1 MTDYS
6 IGFRDYLSS
15 VKKAS
20 DNTLESYI
28 RDFLQFIDF
37 CRDISLGVTEADI
50 DIISR
55 YINKLKTSGK
65 SHATL
70 ARVVASLRCFYN
82 YLISIGDIMDNP
94 VIGFK
99 LTKEDKKLPE
109 VLTNNE
115 VSLLLSKPA
124 GGDYKSCRD
133 KAMLELLYATG
144 IKVFEM
150 IDLKIYDINLQI
162 GILHIHSS
170 KGDRIVPIYP
180 TAVKTLMHYVSDVRP
195 AIVSNGEE
203 DHLFTN
209 MNGQPLTRQ
218 GFWKI
223 VKHYADLAG
232 IEKDI
237 TPHTLRHSFAA
248 NLLENGAQLKDIKEM
263 LGHSDISSTQV
274 YAQIL
279 KNKYAQAYKRFHPM
293 ASNK

>member
-1 MTDYS
+1 MKDFFL
-6 IGFRDYLSS
+6 GFREYLIS

-20 DNTLESYI
+20 ASTLESYV
-28 RDFLQFIDF
+28 RDCLHFVDF
-37 CRDISLGVTEADI
+37 CREIAVDVSDVDI

-55 YINKLKTSGK
+55 YINSLKTAGK

-82 YLISIGDIMDNP
+82 YLCSAGEVTKNP
-94 VIGFK
+94 LNGFK

-109 VLTNNE
+109 VLTNRE
-115 VSLLLSKPA
+115 VSLLLSTPS

-150 IDLKIYDINLQI
+150 IDLKVYDINLQI
-162 GILHIHSS
+162 GILHIHSP
-170 KGDRIVPIYP
+170 KADRIVPIYP
-180 TAVKTLMHYVSDVRP
+180 TAVKTLMHYVTNVRP
-195 AIVSNGEE
+195 AIVSDSDE

-232 IEKDI
+232 IEKEI

-279 KNKYAQAYKRFHPM
+279 KNKYAQAYKRYHPM
-293 ASNK
+293 ASK

>member
-1 MTDYS
+1 MQDYS
-6 IGFRDYLSS
+6 LSFKDYLVT

-20 DNTLESYI
+20 VNTLDSYV
-28 RDFLQFIDF
+28 RDVAQYIDF
-37 CRDISLGVTEADI
+37 CRENLIDISVADI

-55 YINKLKTSGK
+55 YINKLKNGGK

-82 YLISIGDIMDNP
+82 YLLSLGDVASNP
-94 VIGFK
+94 LSNFK
-99 LTKEDKKLPE
+99 LKKEDKKLPE
-109 VLTNNE
+109 VLSNKE
-115 VSLLLSKPA
+115 VSLLLSMPS
-124 GGDYKSCRD
+124 GSDYKSSRD
-133 KAMLELLYATG
+133 RAMLELLYATG

-150 IDLKIYDINLQI
+150 IDLKLSDINLQI

-170 KGDRIVPIYP
+170 RGDRIVPIYP
-180 TAVKTLMHYVSDVRP
+180 SAVRTIMHYVSNVRP
-195 AIVSNGEE
+195 IIVSDESEE
-203 DHLFTN
+203 HLFTN

-223 VKHYADLAG
+223 VKHYAELAG

-293 ASNK
+293 ASKH